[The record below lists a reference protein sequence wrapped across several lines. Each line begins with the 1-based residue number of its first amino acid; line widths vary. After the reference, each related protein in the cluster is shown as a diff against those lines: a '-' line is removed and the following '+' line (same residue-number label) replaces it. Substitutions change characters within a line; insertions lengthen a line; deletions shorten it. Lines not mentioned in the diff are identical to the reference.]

1 MYERE
6 PPRTQSVQQYDEG
19 HTSHITINIAT
30 HHTVLDITGDAASS
44 ASATFADNVA
54 MSSAADGRSLN
65 AGATPG
71 AA

>member
-1 MYERE
+1 MFARER
-6 PPRTQSVQQYDEG
+6 PRTQSVQQYDEG

-30 HHTVLDITGDAASS
+30 HHTVLDITSDAASS
-44 ASATFADNVA
+44 ASATFADN
-54 MSSAADGRSLN
+54 AATSFAAGGRSLN